1 MILPLNKSNLKLGG
15 ITLKVIIN
23 GYSGTMGKVL
33 TNCVL
38 DDEELELVAGV
49 SPKHHDVNDKFNT
62 YSSFAEV
69 KEDADVVIDFS
80 SPLALDGILEYCLNT
95 KTPVVLATTG
105 YNDEEMEKIHEAAK
119 QIPVFLSFNMS
130 LGVNILLKLVK
141 EAAKNLNGFDIEIIE
156 KHHNKKVDSPSGTAV
171 MIANAVKEVREQ
183 SEFIYGRHGRTGKR
197 QQNEVGIHAVR
208 GGTIVGEHSAIF
220 AGNDEILEINHSA
233 RSKNVFAEGAIAAA
247 KYLVNQEPGF
257 YNMDNMLG

>member
-1 MILPLNKSNLKLGG
+1 MVLKL
-15 ITLKVIIN
+15 IIN
-23 GYSGTMGKVL
+23 GYSGTMGQVL
-33 TNCVL
+33 TKCVL
-38 DDEELELVAGV
+38 DDEEIELVAGV
-49 SPKHHDVNDKFNT
+49 SPLQHDVNGQFST
-62 YSSFAEV
+62 YSTFAEV
-69 KEDADVVIDFS
+69 KEEADVVIDFS
-80 SPLALDGILEYCLNT
+80 NPLALDGILEYCLNT

-105 YNDEEMEKIHEAAK
+105 YNDEEMAKIHEAAK
-119 QIPVFLSFNMS
+119 QIPIFLSFNMS

-141 EAAKNLNGFDIEIIE
+141 EAAKNLANFDIEIIE

-171 MIANAVKEVREQ
+171 MIANAVKEIREQ

-247 KYLVNQEPGF
+247 KYLVNQDPGF
-257 YNMDNMLG
+257 YNMDDMLG

>member
-1 MILPLNKSNLKLGG
+1 M
-15 ITLKVIIN
+15 LKVIIN

-33 TNCVL
+33 TKCVNEDKDLQLVCGASKDEL
-38 DDEELELVAGV
+38 DVPFKTYHKMSEVEELADVIIDFSHHSTIEDTLNYATKTKTPLVIATTGFNDEELGKIKEA
-49 SPKHHDVNDKFNT
+49 SNIIPIFH
-62 YSSFAEV
+62 SS
-69 KEDADVVIDFS
+69 
-80 SPLALDGILEYCLNT
+80 
-95 KTPVVLATTG
+95 
-105 YNDEEMEKIHEAAK
+105 
-119 QIPVFLSFNMS
+119 NMS
-130 LGVNILLKLVK
+130 LGVNVLIKLVK
-141 EAAKNLNGFDIEIIE
+141 EAAKALNKFDIEIIE

-171 MIANAVKEVREQ
+171 MIANAVKEIREQ

-247 KYLVNQEPGF
+247 KYLVNQQPGF
-257 YNMDNMLG
+257 YNMDDMLG